1 MAHKSWGLAPEKE
14 FNMAEQKMT
23 REQMF
28 EHIKQIALDI
38 NDQEVVDFC
47 DHQIQMIVD
56 GRNRDRKTD
65 PAIAEFRENVY
76 SYLVEVGEP
85 KTAKDV
91 ATVMEER
98 LGMGVSVQK
107 ASAALRFL
115 AKDGKIDAVKD
126 GSKAAVYTA
135 IQF

>member
-1 MAHKSWGLAPEKE
+1 
-14 FNMAEQKMT
+14 MAEQKMT